1 MQPNPMNQLKTK
13 KLNELISEP
22 VQLISTNPS
31 NINILED
38 NAFCNS
44 FNSLYIELETI
55 RPAIS
60 IPALNLYDKNNVKTV
75 LHFSRDSHLNCDF
88 VIVISTTSTTLN
100 ESLKNFLFQA
110 AVTKV
115 TYRI

>member
-75 LHFSRDSHLNCDF
+75 LHFSRDSHLNCVF
-88 VIVISTTSTTLN
+88 VIVISTTSTNLN